1 VTLTVPEPPER
12 TLLVTLT
19 GPDRPGVTTAVFDA
33 LAEPGIE
40 VVDVEQV
47 VVRGY
52 LTLAVL
58 VGVEGAEGRAMAAV
72 HAAGR
77 DLGLHVTCIAG
88 KGDNAP
94 RPAGRLHVTVLG
106 APILPVA
113 VSAIAGRL
121 AQHGANIDRIRRL
134 SRYPVTTIELD
145 VSGGDPGLL
154 RRELALEAA
163 AHRVDIA
170 VAPAGLA
177 RRGDRLVVMDV
188 DSTLIQDEVIE
199 LLARHADREAEVR
212 EVTERAMR
220 GELDFAES
228 LHERVKLLAG
238 LPATVFDE
246 VRGAVRLTPGARTLC
261 RTLQRLGFDLGVVS
275 GGFHEVVDPLA
286 AQLGIRHVLA
296 NRLEIADG
304 VLTGQ
309 VSGPI
314 VDRAAKAAA
323 LRRFAAEQGLPMS
336 RTVAIGDGANDLD
349 MLAEAGLG
357 IAFNAKPVVRRQ
369 ADTAVTVPYLDAVL
383 YLLGIPR
390 ADVEEADLLDPEHAL
405 PPGSTLPVPA
415 GAAEVGP
422 EPGTWIP
429 AVAPEIDQE
438 GSAAGH
444 LETLEDSGTGRDA

>member
-1 VTLTVPEPPER
+1 VTPAAEPPLR

-33 LAEPGIE
+33 LSQPGIE

-47 VVRGY
+47 IVRGH

-58 VGVEGAEGRAMAAV
+58 VSADGPEGRAMAAV
-72 HAAGR
+72 HAVGR
-77 DLGLHVTCIAG
+77 DLGLHVSGITG
-88 KGDNAP
+88 TGDNAP

-121 AQHGANIDRIRRL
+121 AAHGANIDRIRRL
-134 SRYPVTTIELD
+134 SRYPVTTLELD
-145 VSGGDPGLL
+145 VSGGKPDTL

-163 AHRVDIA
+163 AHRVDVA

-199 LLARHADREAEVR
+199 LLAHHAGKDAELR
-212 EVTERAMR
+212 AVTERAMR
-220 GELDFAES
+220 GELDFEAS
-228 LHERVKLLAG
+228 LHQRVRHLAG
-238 LPATVFDE
+238 LPTSVFAD
-246 VRGAVRLTPGARTLC
+246 VRAAVRLTPGARTLC
-261 RTLQRLGFDLGVVS
+261 RTLLRLGFDLGVVS

-286 AQLGIRHVLA
+286 EQLGIRHVLA
-296 NRLEIADG
+296 NRLEAADG
-304 VLTGQ
+304 VLTGR
-309 VSGPI
+309 VSGPV
-314 VDRAAKAAA
+314 VDRAAKAAG

-349 MLAEAGLG
+349 MLADAGLG

-390 ADVEEADLLDPEHAL
+390 ADVEEADLLDPDPAL
-405 PPGSTLPVPA
+405 PPASALPDVPDVPEQ
-415 GAAEVGP
+415 AA
-422 EPGTWIP
+422 
-429 AVAPEIDQE
+429 A

-444 LETLEDSGTGRDA
+444 FETLEDAGTGRDA